1 MSCNNIE
8 DISDNMCNKICNDNI
23 PASNTADL
31 TRCNTKCNEKIINE
45 LNPLDITNN
54 FIFLNSADVAENA
67 LEMAGEQSQEL
78 YEQKK
83 DEMNRLISTMETEIQ
98 IQNASCQIRIGAK
111 WKKIIDG
118 DNNNEFINIDYI
130 KKFKRYSA
138 FGLKWKNV
146 GNTQPDESKYN
157 RLSQIDGYLNDALI
171 SGRDTQNNIILN
183 KKALIDN
190 NLFPNDDTGDLK
202 IYPNSYIE
210 LSDNSYCIVYD
221 YPIIET
227 IKPIFNVGGPDI
239 NLTDSVENAEIFKNA
254 FFDLTMDDFVIND
267 NGDIYIPSVGCTDFE
282 NNECITI
289 ENLLSENENCM
300 VDNKD
305 NNYIKRKD
313 TIPYLFHNDAP
324 SSCVNSALSFN
335 NKNELFDIINLIT
348 NDKIIN
354 DELNEMMGKYEADR
368 YEHIKTRINTILA
381 DEYSQYFSTND
392 FLNLF
397 NNDIQ
402 YWITIDDVLFN
413 YRSYNYN
420 RPNTTTGKETGQPT
434 GKYDVRNE
442 NITNNYDEI
451 AKILSNYI
459 PDFPS
464 SNHLIQLTD
473 NDVESIKTLFE
484 TETRQ
489 RTIENILEIQDY
501 FNIIDADGNSTKVIL
516 YVPLYEHSV
525 NREDIYHDSHLNYDW
540 SSKSG
545 VDFYEHLND
554 GQKKI
559 DVNINGSYGQ
569 IGYEEGFYNNV
580 ILSDDYITK
589 TECEAIKLN
598 AENTSNTIFL
608 NENIENRHN
617 LQEYRLSDGDFT
629 DVNRELTQ
637 YDTNIENLNRC
648 IENSK
653 TMINLDTY
661 TKTKEY
667 DNINQNIRSNA
678 EVNKKYNIYLPK
690 VNKYDGLQTDCKF
703 LSEYNNKDTCGI
715 SGQMC
720 LSDDFIS
727 DTQYD
732 SELQTKKDYL
742 KSYIFNR
749 QKNYYVGKNTKT
761 DEHYKWQITT
771 DYPNI
776 GLELVNT
783 NLTDLLDSKFSTA
796 TNSIITLTDDDL
808 STIQIDSNIDNN
820 TYVISS
826 VPSRYYI
833 VNLQQEDCNQPNDYV
848 LQNSETICGQDKQCA
863 YENEYNTSI
872 SEISQY
878 DDNLCTNKYNYLEQ
892 CYNQDPD
899 FNMGKQVDYSVCR
912 DDIQSS
918 PQIIDCCPV
927 RSDGT
932 PDPVCAQNPHCG
944 PGSYITYKIENGRY
958 TCEKVC
964 GSCVANTTLNVSDSK
979 CHANIGYYYDYDYDK
994 LESTNPPIPEQC
1006 QQGSFID
1013 VTGAKTISE
1022 CELCI
1027 PECDDDQ
1034 YETVNCTFST
1044 NRVCTPLPAN
1054 STKHQNNID
1063 FVCDEN
1069 YFKRGNQC
1077 VKCPNNAPS
1086 VQGSTSV
1093 SQCIANQGF
1102 HFNPQSYVDDEN
1114 LPIPTDAQL
1123 CSDGTFC
1130 ASGAIEETAC
1140 PNNTTSVV
1148 GSIDISQCYA
1158 APGFYYDYAQHSEGQ
1173 ACSPGYYCPGG
1184 NGSTTQNPCPINT
1197 YNSLSNQTDVNACN
1211 PCDYETTS
1219 SQGSSVC
1226 SACRDLDTLPASR
1239 SAIRQYKYYNYQQPG
1254 CSISM
1259 GTCSAQQ
1266 VSAGDLNDAGCP
1278 PTIDVTGA
1286 DGRTITKKQFYGY
1299 TGAIERNATTGKPIL
1314 VPPPTASAAV
1324 SQQELDI
1331 ILRESQEELTRKLR
1345 FEDPDMGVHEYIL
1358 GTHIN
1363 HECEKTCI
1371 TCLPNEKF
1379 IPTLTACDP
1388 CEDNNVADSSGL
1400 NCIPCNQR
1408 DANTIYDA
1416 VLGDCASCNDYQLP
1430 NFSTNTCDNPEPGYY
1445 VVCDADACVQTE
1457 ADVNKIVLGQINKV
1471 DWVENIKSII
1481 FDFELQ
1487 PPSEA
1492 IANNANNI
1500 DIIFRNESWTED
1512 KVLNLPKITNITN
1525 NKYYKDISQN
1535 IIIFENDTPTSGDFL
1550 IKFMESIY
1558 ISDSDSTTVVSLPNK
1573 LILQTENDSYYL
1585 LTHRMQQDINDR
1597 YSTTTSY
1604 VWDNSYLIFDMYLN
1618 ITNEQYECPDDTY
1631 IDNGTAIEASGSPRG
1646 TNRNICKFYDSGYY
1660 RDIYTSTSGADSSS
1674 LSDASTEEDASS
1686 EGFTNYENFA
1696 SRMQTTC
1703 LKDFTATN
1711 IATIDITESKL
1722 GAESGGDY
1730 AGCVYKCNTQGHYYN
1745 EGTPG
1750 MTDNTCEQCPIGY
1763 KCDNLQNRTACGVG
1777 KYQNQTGQ
1785 TVCKTIPDGGSAIL
1799 DDGGANI
1806 GFSVPAGKKYNN
1818 VNNTITDCSENTYKN
1833 TPSVINNLETEREI
1847 ICDSCPPNNT
1857 TTKGVEGS
1865 TELAQCIPNFG
1876 YTLDISNGQVKTLA
1890 GYDNS
1895 TGSIQCEPGYY
1906 LGDFNGNCDTVNPD
1920 RNECTECLDENDKAC
1935 ISCPIGYTCAGG
1947 SVDCKVNPAL
1957 PEIKPGNI
1965 DYDPLTAPIYTI
1977 DACSP
1982 GMKLTAGQC
1991 AECVYD
1997 GAERNM
2003 YCFNGT
2009 PTNHVSP
2016 STGDDIKLK
2025 NNDNFTPAIYI
2036 TNTDN
2041 LTYNIDRITQDSL
2054 HPNDIVFTFK
2064 TNYIPAY
2071 IDSYLEE
2078 DIESLKDTDVP
2089 LYLYEHASG
2098 ERIGDEISNAKNVT
2112 QEVGVSITSNT
2123 INLLNEGYISNNDTS
2138 NNITTRIQSN
2148 NLKFTGSEKNELL
2161 DIVKLY
2167 KNDKTNGIISVDQ
2180 NLSYIYEFE
2189 YYDGSQFRT
2198 QSYVYKILPYP
2209 SLCDEGTHSTSGLI
2223 GSCVFCPKGTFKS
2236 DRSATQCVNATGNNY
2251 VGVHNLSTS
2260 APAGLGGISVTEM
2273 PSKPGFEMLTTPDG
2287 GNYGYKLNAG
2297 YGYDATTGETTAC
2310 LTGFNQEQILI
2321 NNTIDNRNN
2330 NYSCGSCP
2338 SIASLPTHQ
2347 QTGLSRL
2354 ETDSQSFSTD
2364 STQCVIKV
2372 CNANYTNT
2380 DGDSTEFCELEK
2392 CPVGYYFNETSYSC
2406 EVCPEGHYCNGDSTM
2421 IPSAF
2426 SHRKIECPEDTYNAF
2441 ERKALLSDCLGCPPN
2456 TSTNTLLKQTALENC
2471 IADSGYYF
2479 DSTTQ
2484 TAKQCPQHTST
2495 DGVAGYTSIAN
2506 CISNAGYYFDST
2518 TGSTATICP
2527 PRKYCPKG
2535 TTGPEANL
2543 PTCPDN
2549 TTSSEGSSSYRNC
2562 RAEAGWFYAY
2572 DHADTNETT
2581 LAKACD
2587 EDTYCASGAIEVT
2600 RCPNNTN
2607 TGGVGQKIQKSD
2619 CVSDPGYYYDV
2630 NNELHTHAQA
2640 CPVGTWLDSTGNA
2653 AETDCNKCPQD
2664 TYSDNTAATTLNHCT
2679 GCPLNSSTTYDDAG
2693 NTVQAVVEIT
2703 GKSLLADCKP
2713 RKMYKRN
2720 PSNPSEMIL
2729 KPGHSES
2736 APGVYTC
2743 DEEYYFDDASRECE
2757 LCPTGHYCPG
2767 GPAESGS
2774 AIKEV
2779 CPDFSTS
2786 FAGSSVIDDCYA
2798 ISGYKE
2804 VGDTNVFVENE
2815 GVKTDSN
2822 GVVFKPGSTPV
2833 VQCEPGYEGKA
2844 GSPLECQPCL
2854 DGSKFSTNGNVCSSC
2869 GTSSDTE
2876 LVIKECDRVMDVIK
2890 IDKSLLRIESFDTT
2904 NIAKDLQ
2911 IPGSII
2917 TAQDLYTTYINPQP
2931 NTYPN
2936 YEFFDITTDDLYFI
2950 KLPITYTDL
2959 PVTNTANIH
2968 SNVTDS
2974 DIIDNVIDSSTSSY
2988 DKIIEFIDT
2997 ITSATD
3003 ILDLCYFWNNGENWE
3018 VFLLLP
3024 KCGCIPGT
3032 YGDNCDSCQIDTGTS
3047 RQTFQPGYNQEE
3059 CIHVPTNI
3067 QNGSYTI
3074 IQDPS
3079 SIYNIGVS
3087 LNAGWAMNSLGASYV
3102 CAEDTYNASTTD
3114 ITDQI
3119 VNDSY
3124 MAIYC
3129 TDCAD
3134 GSGTQDRV
3142 PVTGATVI
3150 SDCTVKFGYTEM
3162 SPATTPAT
3170 YEYDTGYGDDPAD
3183 GTIDCLPGYYFDE
3196 STGTGTCMQCPTG
3209 HYCTGG
3215 IAQSDVA
3222 GSAEKTQCPIGTYNP
3237 SVGSIDEDA
3246 CFLIN
3251 SKDDDGRGYYGTMA
3265 GIDSLDNSSF
3275 KECIANTRIDET
3287 SLTRT
3292 IYDCEADA
3300 KWEKIDTILDDGT
3313 PAFIVEIQPEYYQDT
3328 SGIKCRPGTISDDG
3342 GGNGLCQGLAGFDY
3356 TQTGGYYLSGLSTL
3370 KEKCNTIPSGNIELS
3385 RCDAFKNSIYAE
3397 VANFKQISGTSGNP
3411 IVQCNLGYFPTF
3423 LEDYSDTN
3431 AADVAAFI
3439 DAQTE
3444 FYLYEYD
3451 SKIVNDLAVDDA
3463 YKNPDNFHLN
3473 QNSDV
3478 KGRLD
3483 NIINTNTLKIET
3495 DNLQTFKD
3503 WVKQYTVEKEDNDS
3517 YKLQFF
3523 YDVNVYK
3530 NDGREDPSV
3539 TMRYIYMIL
3548 PICSACDPGTTST
3561 GYADDVCVDCPA
3573 GSKQIDDGTD
3583 KTCEECEDGTYQD
3596 ETGQQTCKPLPID
3609 SNSYIDEY
3617 NSDEIGGRMDFK
3629 INTGY
3634 YWTAGGNGNDV
3645 RECPRNTITTQYPAG
3660 EIKTN
3665 ATSCSDCPENQYQAT
3680 NKYECRSCPDAGT
3693 TPGTAYYYNTT
3704 EQECTQCGTDGY
3716 FDRSSAEKGE
3726 GIIKWELKTGIPS
3739 PPLNEEYLYCGAA
3752 VVDGCDEPTYIY
3764 DDTNQM
3770 CKLNQ
3775 CPAGQ
3780 WYNGVCQP
3788 CPAGHY
3794 CPSVATT
3801 IIETSPGEWDPTI
3814 IACESGKYQQNTGQS
3829 SCSSCPANTNT
3840 IGNAKTNV
3848 TACIP
3853 NAGYSGN
3860 AGGTATICPPGTY
3873 KSGAGAGNCSSCPPN
3888 TSHQLTGQT
3897 TVSACIPN
3905 AGYSGNAGGTA
3916 TICPPGT
3923 YKSTASAGNCPS
3935 CPSNTISP
3943 VGSTRADACEPP
3955 EGYYYN
3961 TGGVS
3966 KQCSAGFYCTGDG
3979 ERTPCTLG
3987 LTSPVGSISADAC
4000 EPISGYYKYNGWGY
4014 NCPGAPTTGTPANP
4028 LHKIS
4033 TLSTADNVADCV
4045 YDECQSGYYRNSQQ
4059 QCVPMNGPANQGA
4072 CASNEIF
4079 VPGRSSGGSTLYS
4092 AYNSSDISDYDVLT
4106 MYGHDRRCLPV
4117 TDICT

>member
-1 MSCNNIE
+1 MSCNNIK

-31 TRCNTKCNEKIINE
+31 THCNTKCNEKIINE

-54 FIFLNSADVAENA
+54 FIFLKTADVAENV
-67 LEMAGEQSQEL
+67 LEAAGQQSQEL

-83 DEMNRLISTMETEIQ
+83 DEMNRLITNMKTEIQ
-98 IQNASCQIRIGAK
+98 IHNAGCKIRIGAK

-118 DNNNEFINIDYI
+118 DKNNEFIDINYI

-146 GNTQPDESKYN
+146 GNTQPNESKYN
-157 RLSQIDGYLNDALI
+157 RLSQIDGIISIESYNYLNNALI
-171 SGRDTQNNIILN
+171 SGRDTQNNIILS

-190 NLFPNDDTGDLK
+190 NLFPNDHTGDLK
-202 IYPNSYIE
+202 IYPNSYIK
-210 LSDNSYCIVYD
+210 LSDNSYCIVNNYV
-221 YPIIET
+221 IT
-227 IKPIFNVGGPDI
+227 INDAAEGTADEKITAANNLISIFNSRDDNI
-239 NLTDSVENAEIFKNA
+239 DLLLEEHFKNA
-254 FFDLTMDDFVIND
+254 FLDLTADDFIIND
-267 NGDIYIPSVGCTDFE
+267 TGDIYIPTIGCSDFE

-324 SSCVNSALSFN
+324 SSCINSALSFD

-354 DELNEMMGKYEADR
+354 DELNEMMGKYEEDR
-368 YEHIKTRINTILA
+368 YKHIKNRINNILV

-420 RPNTTTGKETGQPT
+420 RPNTNTGKETGQST
-434 GKYDVRNE
+434 GTYDVRNE
-442 NITNNYDEI
+442 NITNNYDRI
-451 AKILSNYI
+451 AKILYNYI
-459 PDFPS
+459 PDYPS
-464 SNHLIQLTD
+464 SNHLIQLSD
-473 NDVESIKTLFE
+473 IDVERIRTLFE
-484 TETRQ
+484 TDTRQ

-516 YVPLYEHSV
+516 YAPLYEHSV
-525 NREDIYHDSHLNYDW
+525 NREDIYYDSHLNYDW

-545 VDFYEHLND
+545 VDFYKHLND

-598 AENTSNTIFL
+598 AENTSNTFFL

-617 LQEYRLSDGDFT
+617 LDAYRLRDADYT

-653 TMINLDTY
+653 TIINLDTY

-715 SGQMC
+715 SDQMC

-732 SELQTKKDYL
+732 SKLQTKKDSL

-783 NLTDLLDSKFSTA
+783 DLTDLLDSKFSTA
-796 TNSIITLTDDDL
+796 TNNIITLTDDDL

-826 VPSRYYI
+826 VSSRYYI
-833 VNLQQEDCNQPNDYV
+833 VNLQQEDCNEPNDYV

-872 SEISQY
+872 REISQY

-892 CYNQDPD
+892 CYNQNPD
-899 FNMGKQVDYSVCR
+899 FNMGKRVDYSVCR

-932 PDPVCAQNPHCG
+932 PDPVCPQNLDCDE
-944 PGSYITYKIENGRY
+944 GSYITYKIENGRY

-964 GSCVANTTLNVSDSK
+964 DSCVPNTTLNVSVSK

-994 LESTNPPIPEQC
+994 LESTNPPVPEQC
-1006 QQGSFID
+1006 QEGYYID
-1013 VTGAKTISE
+1013 VTGAKTILE
-1022 CELCI
+1022 CNQCI
-1027 PECDDDQ
+1027 PECDDEH
-1034 YETVNCTFST
+1034 YETVSCTFST
-1044 NRVCTPLPAN
+1044 NRVCTPLPDN
-1054 STKHQNNID
+1054 STKHQSGID
-1063 FVCDEN
+1063 FFCDEN
-1069 YFKRGNQC
+1069 YFKRGNRC

-1086 VQGSTSV
+1086 LQGSTYV
-1093 SQCIANQGF
+1093 SGCVANQGF
-1102 HFNPQSYVDDEN
+1102 HFNPQSYLDDQTKA
-1114 LPIPTDAQL
+1114 IPLDADQ
-1123 CSDGTFC
+1123 CGSGKYC
-1130 ASGAIEETAC
+1130 PSGAIAETSC
-1140 PNNTTSVV
+1140 PNNTTSDA

-1158 APGFYYDYAQHSEGQ
+1158 NAGFFYNHALYSEGQ
-1173 ACSPGYYCPGG
+1173 PCSTGHYCPGG
-1184 NGSTTQNPCPINT
+1184 PDSTTQDACPPNT
-1197 YNSLSNQTDVNACN
+1197 YNSLPGQTDVDACI
-1211 PCDYETTS
+1211 PCEYETTS
-1219 SQGSSVC
+1219 EEGSAECTNCPAISI
-1226 SACRDLDTLPASR
+1226 LPADR
-1239 SAIRQYKYYNYQQPG
+1239 SAIRQYKYYDYQIPG
-1254 CSISM
+1254 CKIST
-1259 GTCSAQQ
+1259 GICSAQG

-1278 PTIDVTGA
+1278 PTIDVTDD

-1299 TGAIERNATTGKPIL
+1299 TGAIQRDAISGKPIIF
-1314 VPPPTASAAV
+1314 PDDTANT
-1324 SQQELDI
+1324 
-1331 ILRESQEELTRKLR
+1331 ESQEELTRKLR
-1345 FEDPDMGVHEYIL
+1345 FFDTNTLGYEYII
-1358 GTHIN
+1358 GTDVN
-1363 HECEKTCI
+1363 LKCEKTCM

-1379 IPTLTACDP
+1379 VPNLSACDT

-1525 NKYYKDISQN
+1525 NKYYKDISKN

-1558 ISDSDSTTVVSLPNK
+1558 ISDSTTVVSLPNK

-1597 YSTTTSY
+1597 YSITTSY

-1618 ITNEQYECPDDTY
+1618 ITNEQYLCPDNTY
-1631 IDNGTAIEASGSPRG
+1631 IDNGTSIEADGLKRG

-1686 EGFTNYENFA
+1686 EGFTNYENFE

-1730 AGCVYKCNTQGHYYN
+1730 AGCVYKCNTQGHYYD

-1750 MTDNTCEQCPIGY
+1750 MTDNRCEPCPIGY
-1763 KCDNLQNRTACGVG
+1763 KCDNFQNKKACDGQE
-1777 KYQNQTGQ
+1777 YQNETGQ
-1785 TVCKTIPDGGSAIL
+1785 NECKTIPTHGTAIL
-1799 DDGGANI
+1799 DYEGLANK

-1818 VNNTITDCSENTYKN
+1818 VNNSITDCSENTYKN
-1833 TPSVINNLETEREI
+1833 TTSNIDNVETEREI
-1847 ICDSCPPNNT
+1847 VCDNCPPNNT
-1857 TTKGVEGS
+1857 TTKGQEGS

-1876 YTLDISNGQVKTLA
+1876 YTLDTANDVVTTLT
-1890 GYDNS
+1890 GYDDS
-1895 TGSIQCEPGYY
+1895 TGSIQCASGYY
-1906 LGDFNGNCDTVNPD
+1906 LGDFNGDCDTVNPN
-1920 RNECTECLDENDKAC
+1920 RNKCTECQDESDKAC
-1935 ISCPIGYTCAGG
+1935 IPCPTGYTCAGG
-1947 SVDCKVNPAL
+1947 SVDCKQTPAL

-1982 GMKLTAGQC
+1982 GMKKTAGQC

-1997 GAERNM
+1997 GVERNM

-2009 PTNHVSP
+2009 PENHVMP
-2016 STGDDIKLK
+2016 TTADDIKLK

-2036 TNTDN
+2036 TALDN
-2041 LTYNIDRITQDSL
+2041 QNYNINSITQDSQ

-2078 DIESLKDTDVP
+2078 DIESLKYTAVP

-2098 ERIGDEISNAKNVT
+2098 ERIGDEILNAKNVT

-2236 DRSATQCVNATGNNY
+2236 DSSATQCVNATGNNY

-2260 APAGLGGISVTEM
+2260 APAGLGGISVTAPAGLGGISVTEM
-2273 PSKPGFEMLTTPDG
+2273 PSKPGFEMLTTSDG
-2287 GNYGYKLNAG
+2287 GNYGYKLKVG
-2297 YGYDATTGETTAC
+2297 YGYDATTGETKEC
-2310 LTGFNQEQILI
+2310 LTGFNDEHILI
-2321 NNTIDNRNN
+2321 DNTIDNTNN
-2330 NYSCGSCP
+2330 NYSCGSCDD
-2338 SIASLPTHQ
+2338 SIASLSASQ
-2347 QTGLSRL
+2347 QTGLLRL
-2354 ETDSQSFSTD
+2354 ETDSKSFSKD
-2364 STQCVIKV
+2364 STECVIKV
-2372 CNANYTNT
+2372 CDANYTNT
-2380 DGDSTEFCELEK
+2380 NGDSMEFCELEK
-2392 CPVGYYFNETSYSC
+2392 CPVGYYFNETSC
-2406 EVCPEGHYCNGDSTM
+2406 EVCPKGHYCNGDSTI
-2421 IPSAF
+2421 IPSADD
-2426 SHRKIECPEDTYNAF
+2426 HPKIECPEDTYNAF
-2441 ERKALLSDCLGCPPN
+2441 DGKALASDCLGCPLN
-2456 TSTNTLLKQTALENC
+2456 TSTNELLGQTALENC

-2479 DSTTQ
+2479 DSSSTESPVE
-2484 TAKQCPQHTST
+2484 AEECPS
-2495 DGVAGYTSIAN
+2495 
-2506 CISNAGYYFDST
+2506 
-2518 TGSTATICP
+2518 
-2527 PRKYCPKG
+2527 RKYCPKG
-2535 TTGPEANL
+2535 TVTPED
-2543 PTCPDN
+2543 CPIN
-2549 TTSSEGSSSYRNC
+2549 TTSSEGSSSRRDC
-2562 RAEAGWFYAY
+2562 RAEAGWFYPWNSPSTNAY
-2572 DHADTNETT
+2572 T
-2581 LAKACD
+2581 LATVCPY
-2587 EDTYCASGAIEVT
+2587 DTYCVGDDQTAAP
-2600 RCPNNTN
+2600 CPLNTN
-2607 TGGVGQKIQKSD
+2607 TDSNDENKLKSD

-2630 NNELHTHAQA
+2630 NDESHTNAQA
-2640 CPVGTWLDSTGNA
+2640 CPVGTYNPYTDTTSLDDCIKCPKNTYSVNTA
-2653 AETDCNKCPQD
+2653 RTVVTDCTACP
-2664 TYSDNTAATTLNHCT
+2664 
-2679 GCPLNSSTTYDDAG
+2679 PNSSTTYDDDG
-2693 NTVQAVVEIT
+2693 NTVKAGVETT
-2703 GKSLLADCKP
+2703 GKSQLVDCKP
-2713 RKMYKRN
+2713 KKMYKIN
-2720 PSNPSEMIL
+2720 TLNPSEMIL
-2729 KPGHSES
+2729 KPGHKES
-2736 APGVYTC
+2736 GPGVYTC
-2743 DEEYYFDDASRECE
+2743 DAEYYFNDDSNECE
-2757 LCPTGHYCPG
+2757 ICPEGHYCEG
-2767 GPAESGS
+2767 GPAVSGS

-2786 FAGSSVIDDCYA
+2786 NDGSSAIDDCSA
-2798 ISGYKE
+2798 LPGYKE
-2804 VGDTNVFVENE
+2804 DGSTNTFVENE
-2815 GVKTDSN
+2815 GVKTYDS
-2822 GVVFKPGSTPV
+2822 GDVVFKDGSTL
-2833 VQCEPGYEGKA
+2833 VQCEPGYEGKTDYD
-2844 GSPLECQPCL
+2844 LECQSCV
-2854 DGSKFSTNGNVCSSC
+2854 DGTNFSTDGNGCSPC
-2869 GTSSDTE
+2869 DTSSDTE
-2876 LVIKECDRVMDVIK
+2876 LVIRQCDTKNNIK
-2890 IDKSLLRIESFDTT
+2890 KINKSILRIHSIETD
-2904 NIAKDLQ
+2904 NIVTALE

-2917 TAQDLYTTYINPQP
+2917 TAQQLYTTYINPQT

-2936 YEFFDITTDDLYFI
+2936 YKFFDTNTDDLYFI

-2959 PVTNTANIH
+2959 PLTDTVNIH
-2968 SNVTDS
+2968 SNVSDY
-2974 DIIDNVIDSSTSSY
+2974 DIIDNVIANSTTPTSSY
-2988 DKIIEFIDT
+2988 FKIINFINTNTDDT
-2997 ITSATD
+2997 TD
-3003 ILDLCYFWNNGENWE
+3003 ILDLCYFPYNGVNYD

-3032 YGDNCDSCQIDTGTS
+3032 FGDHCNTCESESGTG
-3047 RQTFQPGYNQEE
+3047 RETFQPDYNQGT
-3059 CIHVPTNI
+3059 CINVPTNI
-3067 QNGSYTI
+3067 QDDSYTI
-3074 IQDPS
+3074 IQDLS
-3079 SIYNIGVS
+3079 STYNIGVS
-3087 LNAGWAMNSLGASYV
+3087 LNAGWAMDASGISSL
-3102 CAEDTYNASTTD
+3102 CAEDTYNALTTD

-3119 VNDSY
+3119 VNGIY
-3124 MAIYC
+3124 TAIDC

-3134 GSGTQDRV
+3134 GSGTQDRD
-3142 PVTGATVI
+3142 PVTGATAI
-3150 SDCTVKFGYTEM
+3150 SDCTVKFGYTET

-3170 YEYDTGYGDDPAD
+3170 YEHGTGYEDVDAD
-3183 GTIDCLPGYYFDE
+3183 GTIDCEVGYYFDE
-3196 STGTGTCMQCPTG
+3196 STGTCMQCPAG
-3209 HYCTGG
+3209 YYCIGG
-3215 IAQSDVA
+3215 VA
-3222 GSAEKTQCPIGTYNP
+3222 SNSGATATPCPIGTYN
-3237 SVGSIDEDA
+3237 SNEGSIDENA
-3246 CFLIN
+3246 CILID
-3251 SKDDDGRGYYGTMA
+3251 KDDDGRGYYGTMA
-3265 GIDSLDNSSF
+3265 GIDSLDNSSI
-3275 KECIANTRIDET
+3275 KECIENTRIDKT

-3292 IYDCEADA
+3292 IDDCEADA
-3300 KWEKIDTILDDGT
+3300 KWEKIPTTVGGERANIIKLL
-3313 PAFIVEIQPEYYQDT
+3313 PEYYQVT
-3328 SGIKCRPGTISDDG
+3328 GTQEIKCRPGTISVDG
-3342 GGNGLCQGLAGFDY
+3342 GGNGLCQAPPADFDY
-3356 TQTGGYYLSGLSTL
+3356 TQTGGNYLSGLSASPQICDTL
-3370 KEKCNTIPSGNIELS
+3370 PSGNIELS
-3385 RCDAFKNSIYAE
+3385 RCDAFKNRIYAD
-3397 VANFKQISGTSGNP
+3397 VSNVNQITGVGSGDP
-3411 IVQCNLGYFPTF
+3411 AVQCNLGYSPTF
-3423 LEDYSDTN
+3423 LEDYLDTN
-3431 AADVAAFI
+3431 ALDAATFI
-3439 DAQTE
+3439 DDQTE

-3451 SKIVNDLAVDDA
+3451 AIIVNELAVDDA

-3473 QNSDV
+3473 QNNDV
-3478 KGRLD
+3478 QNRLN
-3483 NIINTNTLKIET
+3483 NIIYNNTLKIET
-3495 DNLQTFKD
+3495 IDLQIFKD
-3503 WVKQYTVEKEDNDS
+3503 WVKEYTAEKRGNDS

-3530 NDGREDPSV
+3530 NDSIPDPNV
-3539 TMRYIYMIL
+3539 TKRYIYMIL
-3548 PICSACDPGTTST
+3548 PICSACDPGYTSD
-3561 GYADDVCVDCPA
+3561 GYYAVDACVACPA
-3573 GSKQIDDGTD
+3573 GTIQTD
-3583 KTCEECEDGTYQD
+3583 NGPDKICTACTDNSYQD
-3596 ETGQQTCKPLPID
+3596 TEGETACKPLPNLRNGITKVFD
-3609 SNSYIDEY
+3609 NGGI
-3617 NSDEIGGRMDFK
+3617 SDFN

-3634 YWTAGGNGNDV
+3634 KWDNSVDIQSSVVA
-3645 RECPRNTITTQYPAG
+3645 CLRNTITPNYEDAGKDG
-3660 EIKTN
+3660 EIKT
-3665 ATSCSDCPENQYQAT
+3665 AAITCTPCPGNQYQAS
-3680 NKYECRSCPDAGT
+3680 NKHECTSCQDEGSN
-3693 TPGTAYYYNTT
+3693 PGTAYYYNTAT
-3704 EQECTQCGTDGY
+3704 QQCTLCSANAY
-3716 FDRSSAEKGE
+3716 FDGTTAEKGK
-3726 GIIKWELKTGIPS
+3726 GIENWKLKIGIPAGME
-3739 PPLNEEYLYCGAA
+3739 PHMYCGAA
-3752 VVDGCDEPTYIY
+3752 PTGCDSPTYIY

-3770 CKLNQ
+3770 CKLNKCAIGEFFNGMECQ
-3775 CPAGQ
+3775 ACPQG
-3780 WYNGVCQP
+3780 Y
-3788 CPAGHY
+3788 Y
-3794 CPSVATT
+3794 CPSVATP
-3801 IIETSPGEWDPTI
+3801 INETAAGVWEPAKYVCGNGE
-3814 IACESGKYQQNTGQS
+3814 YQQNTS
-3829 SCSSCPANTNT
+3829 RTSCESCPANTSHILTASTSMNDCVPNAGYSGLEGGPANACPGGTYKSDAGTGNCLSCPNNT
-3840 IGNAKTNV
+3840 TSPAAS
-3848 TACIP
+3848 TAESQCIP
-3853 NAGYSGN
+3853 NAGYSGL
-3860 AGGTATICPPGTY
+3860 AGGPANACPGGTY
-3873 KSGAGAGNCSSCPPN
+3873 KSDAGTGNCLSCPNN
-3888 TSHQLTGQT
+3888 TTSPAASTAESQ
-3897 TVSACIPN
+3897 CIPN
-3905 AGYSGNAGGTA
+3905 AGYSGLAGGPA
-3916 TICPPGT
+3916 NACPGGT
-3923 YKSTASAGNCPS
+3923 YKSDAGTGNCLS
-3935 CPSNTISP
+3935 CPNNT
-3943 VGSTRADACEPP
+3943 
-3955 EGYYYN
+3955 
-3961 TGGVS
+3961 
-3966 KQCSAGFYCTGDG
+3966 
-3979 ERTPCTLG
+3979 
-3987 LTSPVGSISADAC
+3987 TSPVASTKVSDCVPNLGYYGQAGGAATPCPGVSSVENADAN
-4000 EPISGYYKYNGWGY
+4000 Y
-4014 NCPGAPTTGTPANP
+4014 
-4028 LHKIS
+4028 IS
-4033 TLSTADNVADCV
+4033 TSGDALKVDDCV
-4045 YDECQSGYYRNSQQ
+4045 YGTCPNGFRNSSL
-4059 QCVPMNGPANQGA
+4059 QCTAFNSTSSCPADQ
-4072 CASNEIF
+4072 IF
-4079 VPGRSSGGSTLYS
+4079 VQGTQIGTGGMYSVFSADIVSDYGST
-4092 AYNSSDISDYDVLT
+4092 DHV
-4106 MYGHDRRCLPV
+4106 YGHDNMCLPISE
-4117 TDICT
+4117 ICT